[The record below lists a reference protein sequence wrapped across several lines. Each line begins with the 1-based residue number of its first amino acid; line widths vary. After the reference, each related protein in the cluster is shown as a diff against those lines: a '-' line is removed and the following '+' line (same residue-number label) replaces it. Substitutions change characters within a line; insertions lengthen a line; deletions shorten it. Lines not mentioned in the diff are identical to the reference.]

1 MVTVREATLADVH
14 VVYKLIVAIAKHHDQ
29 LQHVRTT
36 PDSLRKAG
44 FGRTPH
50 FGALLAEVDGS
61 VAGYAS
67 YTWNYS
73 IWLGSHYMNIDD
85 VFVYEQFRSQRV
97 GKALMVKAKETCRAR
112 GCSKLRWEVQADNRR
127 AIAFYEHLGAVVSA
141 KGVFSWDANG

>member
-1 MVTVREATLADVH
+1 
-14 VVYKLIVAIAKHHDQ
+14 
-29 LQHVRTT
+29 
-36 PDSLRKAG
+36 LRKAG

-50 FGALLAEVDGS
+50 FGVLLAEVDGS